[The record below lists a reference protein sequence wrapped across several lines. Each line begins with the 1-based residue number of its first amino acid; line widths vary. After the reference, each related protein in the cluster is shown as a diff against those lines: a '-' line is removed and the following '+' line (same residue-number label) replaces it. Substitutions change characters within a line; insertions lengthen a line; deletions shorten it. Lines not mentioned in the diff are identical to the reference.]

1 MKTALDNAPV
11 KAKKKPPVEQINED
25 SHAEE
30 RAIRAE
36 LRDVHARPKTM
47 LGNSYRGRK

>member
-1 MKTALDNAPV
+1 MKTALNTAP
-11 KAKKKPPVEQINED
+11 KPKKREEETINQD

-30 RAIRAE
+30 RAVKAE

-47 LGNSYRGRK
+47 LTTAYRGRK